1 MELKNETQRYEL
13 IQGQLGIRILKMFTG
28 ITKNG
33 TL

>member
-13 IQGQLGIRILKMFTG
+13 IQGQLGIRISKMFKVKTE
-28 ITKNG
+28 NG

>member
-13 IQGQLGIRILKMFTG
+13 IQGQLGIRIFLMFKVK
-28 ITKNG
+28 TKNG

>member
-13 IQGQLGIRILKMFTG
+13 IQGQLGIRILMVFKAK
-28 ITKNG
+28 TKNG